1 MIELVTSPAG
11 RRVSIRCDACS
22 RSVDRAADAVL
33 VPWASGT
40 ALVCHRG
47 GCLDHLHRQYPST
60 AAEAVV
66 ELTAA
71 VEQLVELLVEPA
83 DVEACT

>member
-1 MIELVTSPAG
+1 M
-11 RRVSIRCDACS
+11 
-22 RSVDRAADAVL
+22 
-33 VPWASGT
+33 PWASGT

>member
-1 MIELVTSPAG
+1 MIELIPCPAG
-11 RRVSIRCDACS
+11 RRVSVRCDACS
-22 RSVDRAADAVL
+22 RPITAAADAVL

-47 GCLDHLHRQYPST
+47 GCLAHLHRQYPST
-60 AAEAVV
+60 AAEPVV

-71 VEQLVELLVEPA
+71 VEQLVELLVEPVT
-83 DVEACT
+83 VEAAT